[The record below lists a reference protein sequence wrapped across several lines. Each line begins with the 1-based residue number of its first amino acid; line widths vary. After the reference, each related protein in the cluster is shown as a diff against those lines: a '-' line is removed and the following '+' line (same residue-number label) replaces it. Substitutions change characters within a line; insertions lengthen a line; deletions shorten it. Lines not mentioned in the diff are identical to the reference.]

1 MFLGFSKNTIAL
13 IKRARSERRRRVFQ
27 PILFGSPQDEVDPFP
42 ASLIAAATFATA
54 FLRNCHFT
62 INNTISHPFLLTIE
76 IVSDI
81 G

>member
-1 MFLGFSKNTIAL
+1 VFLGFQQKHDCLDKKSAPS
-13 IKRARSERRRRVFQ
+13 AAAAFFSQFSSV
-27 PILFGSPQDEVDPFP
+27 PPDEVDPFP
-42 ASLIAAATFATA
+42 ASLIATATFATA